1 MNLEPDDDQRLLR
14 DALTRFLAQQ
24 LPFEK
29 RRTMRDSTA
38 QLALWRAA
46 DAAIGI
52 GAAALPDSIGGFGG
66 GRVAAMIVAEELGAA
81 LAITPYIDCHILT
94 AQLLLAL
101 GESARAAAIARGEAL
116 IVTAIEEPATR
127 GDIGAIAA
135 RATPADDG
143 WTLAGRKIAVAFAA
157 EADHVVVPARDA
169 EDDLRLFL
177 VPAASLAGRLHAYWT
192 IDDMPAADLDLD
204 GLWVDSAAEIGRGQ
218 DGEAALQ
225 AAVDAAIAAIAAE
238 AAGLARVL
246 LDDTLLYA
254 KQRKQF
260 GATLSSFQALQHRMV
275 DMLML
280 REAISAAAMLA
291 ALKPGDAQAT
301 AAAKATIGDALRKIG
316 QEAVQLHG
324 AMGMTEELRVGHY
337 FKRATAIE
345 QRLGTSDLHVGRYAA
360 GMAAAS

>member
-1 MNLEPDDDQRLLR
+1 MNLEFDDDQRMLR
-14 DALTRFLAQQ
+14 DTLARFLAQQ
-24 LPFEK
+24 LPFE
-29 RRTMRDSTA
+29 RRRAMRDPAA

-46 DAAIGI
+46 DEAIGV
-52 GAAALPDSIGGFGG
+52 GAASLPASIGGFGG

-81 LAITPYIDCHILT
+81 LAVTPYIDCHVLS
-94 AQLLLAL
+94 AELLLAL
-101 GESARAAAIARGEAL
+101 GETARAAAIGRGEAL
-116 IVTAIEEPATR
+116 IVTAVEEPATR
-127 GDIGAIAA
+127 GAIGAIAA
-135 RATPADDG
+135 RAAPADDG

-157 EADHVVVPARDA
+157 EADHVVIPARDA

-177 VPAASLAGRLHAYWT
+177 VPAASLADRLHPYWT
-192 IDDMPAADLDLD
+192 IDDMPAADIDLD
-204 GLWVDSAAEIGRGQ
+204 GLWIDSAAEIGRGQ

-225 AAVDAAIAAIAAE
+225 AAVDTAIAALAAE

-246 LDDTLLYA
+246 LGDTLFYA
-254 KQRKQF
+254 KQRRQF

-280 REAISAAAMLA
+280 REAISAAALLA

-345 QRLGTSDLHVGRYAA
+345 QRLGTGALHVAHYAA
-360 GMAAAS
+360 GMAIP

>member
-1 MNLEPDDDQRLLR
+1 MKLELDDDQRLLR
-14 DALTRFLAQQ
+14 DSLARFLTQQ

-29 RRTMRDSTA
+29 RRAMRDAGA
-38 QLALWRAA
+38 QLALWRTA

-52 GAAALPDSIGGFGG
+52 GAAALPGDVGGFGG

-81 LAITPYIDCHILT
+81 LAVTPYIDCHVLT
-94 AQLLLAL
+94 AGLLLAL
-101 GESARAAAIARGEAL
+101 DETARAAAIARGEAL
-116 IVTAIEEPATR
+116 IVTAIEEAATR

-135 RATPADDG
+135 RAARADDG
-143 WTLAGRKIAVAFAA
+143 WTLTGRKIAVGFAA
-157 EADHVVVPARDA
+157 EADHIVVPARDG

-177 VPAASLAGRLHAYWT
+177 VPAASLAGRLQPYWT
-192 IDDMPAADLDLD
+192 IDDMPAADIDLD
-204 GLWVDSAAEIGRGQ
+204 GLWIDGAAEIGCGS

-225 AAVDAAIAAIAAE
+225 AAIDAAIAALSAE

-254 KQRKQF
+254 KQRRQF

-301 AAAKATIGDALRKIG
+301 AAAKATIGDALRTIG

-337 FKRATAIE
+337 FKRATAIG
-345 QRLGTSDLHVGRYAA
+345 QRLGTSDFHVARYAA
-360 GMAAAS
+360 AMAS

>member
-1 MNLEPDDDQRLLR
+1 MNLEYDDDQRMLR
-14 DALTRFLAQQ
+14 DTLARFLSQQ
-24 LPFEK
+24 LPFET
-29 RRTMRDSTA
+29 RRAMRNPAA

-46 DAAIGI
+46 DSGIGI
-52 GAAALPDSIGGFGG
+52 GAAALPASIGGFSG

-81 LAITPYIDCHILT
+81 LAVTPYIDCHVLT
-94 AQLLLAL
+94 CELLLAL
-101 GESARAAAIARGEAL
+101 GETARAAAIGRGEAL
-116 IVTAIEEPATR
+116 VVTAIEEPATR
-127 GDIGAIAA
+127 GDIGAVTA

-143 WTLAGRKIAVAFAA
+143 WMLAGRKIAVAFAV
-157 EADHVVVPARDA
+157 EADHVVIPARDA
-169 EDDLRLFL
+169 EHDLRLFL
-177 VPAASLAGRLHAYWT
+177 VPAASLADRLQPYWT
-192 IDDMPAADLDLD
+192 IDDTPAADIDLN
-204 GLWVDSAAEIGRGQ
+204 GLWIDSAAEIGRGQ
-218 DGEAALQ
+218 EGEAALQ
-225 AAVDAAIAAIAAE
+225 AAVDTAIAALAAE
-238 AAGLARVL
+238 ASGLARVL

-280 REAISAAAMLA
+280 RESIAAAALLA

-301 AAAKATIGDALRKIG
+301 AAAKATIGDALRKVG

-345 QRLGTSDLHVGRYAA
+345 QRLGTSDFHAARYAA
-360 GMAAAS
+360 GMV

>member
-1 MNLEPDDDQRLLR
+1 MNLELDDDQRLLR
-14 DALTRFLAQQ
+14 DALARFLTQQ

-29 RRTMRDSTA
+29 RRTMRDAGA

-52 GAAALPDSIGGFGG
+52 GGAALPDSVGGFGG

-81 LAITPYIDCHILT
+81 LAVTPYIDCHVLT
-94 AQLLLAL
+94 ADLLLAL
-101 GESARAAAIARGEAL
+101 GETGRAAAIARGEAL

-127 GDIGAIAA
+127 GDVGAIAA
-135 RATPADDG
+135 RAAPADDG
-143 WTLAGRKIAVAFAA
+143 WTLTGRKIAVAFAA
-157 EADHVVVPARDA
+157 EADHVVIPARDG
-169 EDDLRLFL
+169 EDELRLFL
-177 VPAASLAGRLHAYWT
+177 VPAASLNGRLHAYWT
-192 IDDMPAADLDLD
+192 IDDMPAADIDLD
-204 GLWVDSAAEIGRGQ
+204 GLWIDSAAEIGRGQ
-218 DGEAALQ
+218 GGAAALQ
-225 AAVDAAIAAIAAE
+225 SAIDAAIAAITAE
-238 AAGLARVL
+238 GAGLARAL

-280 REAISAAAMLA
+280 RETISAAAMLA

-301 AAAKATIGDALRKIG
+301 AAAKAAIGDALRKIG

-324 AMGMTEELRVGHY
+324 AMGMTDELRVGHY
-337 FKRATAIE
+337 FKRATAIG
-345 QRLGTSDLHVGRYAA
+345 QRLGTSDFHVARYAA
-360 GMAAAS
+360 GMAS

>member
-14 DALTRFLAQQ
+14 DALARFLAQQ

-29 RRTMRDSTA
+29 RRTMRDSTG

-81 LAITPYIDCHILT
+81 LAVTPYIDCHILT
-94 AQLLLAL
+94 AELLLAL

-157 EADHVVVPARDA
+157 EADHIVVPARDA

-204 GLWVDSAAEIGRGQ
+204 GLWVDSAAEIGREQ

-225 AAVDAAIAAIAAE
+225 AAVDAAIAALAAE

-345 QRLGTSDLHVGRYAA
+345 QRLGTSELHVARYSA

>member
-225 AAVDAAIAAIAAE
+225 AAVDAAIAALAAE

-280 REAISAAAMLA
+280 REAISATAMLA

>member
-81 LAITPYIDCHILT
+81 LAVTPYIDCHILT

-101 GESARAAAIARGEAL
+101 GESARAAAIARGEAV

-157 EADHVVVPARDA
+157 EADHIVVPARDA

-225 AAVDAAIAAIAAE
+225 AAVDAAIAALAAE

-345 QRLGTSDLHVGRYAA
+345 QRLGTSDLHVGRYSA

>member
-1 MNLEPDDDQRLLR
+1 
-14 DALTRFLAQQ
+14 
-24 LPFEK
+24 
-29 RRTMRDSTA
+29 
-38 QLALWRAA
+38 
-46 DAAIGI
+46 
-52 GAAALPDSIGGFGG
+52 
-66 GRVAAMIVAEELGAA
+66 
-81 LAITPYIDCHILT
+81 
-94 AQLLLAL
+94 
-101 GESARAAAIARGEAL
+101 
-116 IVTAIEEPATR
+116 
-127 GDIGAIAA
+127 
-135 RATPADDG
+135 
-143 WTLAGRKIAVAFAA
+143 
-157 EADHVVVPARDA
+157 
-169 EDDLRLFL
+169 
-177 VPAASLAGRLHAYWT
+177 
-192 IDDMPAADLDLD
+192 MPAADLDLD
-204 GLWVDSAAEIGRGQ
+204 GLWLDSAAEIGRGQ

-225 AAVDAAIAAIAAE
+225 AAVDAAIAALAAE

-246 LDDTLLYA
+246 LDDTLLYT

-345 QRLGTSDLHVGRYAA
+345 QRLGTSDLHVARYAA

>member
-1 MNLEPDDDQRLLR
+1 MNLDYDDDQRMLR
-14 DALTRFLAQQ
+14 DTLARWLAQQ

-29 RRTMRDSTA
+29 RRTMRDAAA

-52 GAAALPDSIGGFGG
+52 GAAALPESVGGFGG
-66 GRVAAMIVAEELGAA
+66 GRVAAMIVAEEMGAA
-81 LAITPYIDCHILT
+81 LAVTPYIDCHVLT
-94 AQLLLAL
+94 AELLLAL
-101 GESARAAAIARGEAL
+101 GETARAAAIGRGEAL
-116 IVTAIEEPATR
+116 VVTAIEEPATR
-127 GDIGAIAA
+127 GAIGAIAA

-143 WTLAGRKIAVAFAA
+143 WTLAGRKIAVGFAA
-157 EADHVVVPARDA
+157 EADHIVIPARDA

-177 VPAASLAGRLHAYWT
+177 VPAASLAGRLHPYWT
-192 IDDMPAADLDLD
+192 IDDMPAADIDLD
-204 GLWVDSAAEIGRGQ
+204 GLWIDSAAEIGRGQ
-218 DGEAALQ
+218 DSETALQ
-225 AAVDAAIAAIAAE
+225 AAVDTAIAALAAE
-238 AAGLARVL
+238 ASGLARVL

-260 GATLSSFQALQHRMV
+260 GAALSSFQALQHRMV

-280 REAISAAAMLA
+280 REAIAAAALLA

-301 AAAKATIGDALRKIG
+301 AAAKATVGDALRKIG

-345 QRLGTSDLHVGRYAA
+345 QRLGTGEMHVARYAA
-360 GMAAAS
+360 GMASAS